1 MRSPSRL
8 RRAARGTLLGSK
20 RRASARVS
28 RTAAGRSERGGLP
41 LPAGAF
47 CLGAP
52 QAEASR
58 GRFFSCAGSS
68 VGAFPDPPV
77 GSRVRSLAYSAI
89 RGTEPDAA
97 MERHTGLLL
106 IALALVVYGV
116 YHALYAVAMLPG
128 PTSLLL
134 FLGFALQA
142 VLAILAALGVWRR
155 QPWAA
160 AVLLLLGVSIAA
172 TALVEAF
179 VLGII
184 GWLYALLIAIG
195 AVVIALLLGAYV
207 TRSGSLLGGRGGSP
221 QA

>member
-1 MRSPSRL
+1 
-8 RRAARGTLLGSK
+8 
-20 RRASARVS
+20 
-28 RTAAGRSERGGLP
+28 
-41 LPAGAF
+41 
-47 CLGAP
+47 
-52 QAEASR
+52 
-58 GRFFSCAGSS
+58 
-68 VGAFPDPPV
+68 
-77 GSRVRSLAYSAI
+77 
-89 RGTEPDAA
+89 